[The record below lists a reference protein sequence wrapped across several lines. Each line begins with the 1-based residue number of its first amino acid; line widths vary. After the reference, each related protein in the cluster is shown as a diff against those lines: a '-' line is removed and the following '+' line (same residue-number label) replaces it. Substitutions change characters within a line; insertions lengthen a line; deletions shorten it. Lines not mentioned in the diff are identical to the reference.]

1 MYRSTYVMPEV
12 SHSYQHQLS
21 PRSSIDEQYQVD
33 EKSLWLLLLHSHGT
47 DLNRIRLVLLYG
59 KSYRAPNW
67 VTIASTTTLISI
79 AFLVSVKLHWIH
91 GVSLVAFYIKCQ
103 HVLWFEEV
111 LMKKRILFENKHT
124 KIVAYRMRPSSNRDE
139 QFWLASSDIA
149 GHG

>member
-1 MYRSTYVMPEV
+1 
-12 SHSYQHQLS
+12 
-21 PRSSIDEQYQVD
+21 
-33 EKSLWLLLLHSHGT
+33 
-47 DLNRIRLVLLYG
+47 
-59 KSYRAPNW
+59 
-67 VTIASTTTLISI
+67 
-79 AFLVSVKLHWIH
+79 
-91 GVSLVAFYIKCQ
+91 VAFYIKCQ